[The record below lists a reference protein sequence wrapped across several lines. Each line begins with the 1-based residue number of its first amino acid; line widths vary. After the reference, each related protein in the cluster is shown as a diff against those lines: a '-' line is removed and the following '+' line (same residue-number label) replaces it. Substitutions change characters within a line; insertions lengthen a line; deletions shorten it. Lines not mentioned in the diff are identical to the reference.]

1 MRAIILCG
9 PTATGKSR
17 VALHIGEKIPVEIIS
32 ADSRLIYRGMEIGV
46 DKPSLKD
53 RSKVPHWLIDIKN
66 PDEEYSV
73 AEYVKDFWECFRL
86 ITEKGK
92 IPLVVG
98 GTMLYI
104 RAILSGYDFG
114 KSPPRKE
121 LRLQWMAEE
130 KEHPG
135 ILYQKLKERNPERA
149 RQLSPADYPRII
161 RALETEHP
169 PSTVPYPYPAEFT
182 TFALVASRQW
192 LYQQINARV
201 DRMVERGLRQ
211 EVEKL
216 FSQYPPFSPA
226 FRSHGYQEL
235 IPFFEGKISWEK
247 AIELVKQHT
256 RTHAKHQLT
265 WLKQIP
271 HIPINVE
278 GKTPQDIAEE
288 ILTHFLHGKSPS

>member
-17 VALHIGEKIPVEIIS
+17 VALHISEKIPVEIIS
-32 ADSRLIYRGMEIGV
+32 ADSRLIYRGMNIGV
-46 DKPSLKD
+46 DKPSLQD

-73 AEYVKDFWECFRL
+73 AEYIKDFWECFRR
-86 ITEKGK
+86 ITERGK
-92 IPLVVG
+92 IPLIVG

-114 KSPPRKE
+114 KSPPQKE
-121 LRLQWMAEE
+121 LRQKWMAEE

-135 ILYQKLKERNPERA
+135 ILYQKLMEKNPARA
-149 RQLSPADYPRII
+149 QKLSPFDYPRII
-161 RALETEHP
+161 RALEMEHP
-169 PSTVPYPYPAEFT
+169 PSTASYPYPAEFT

-201 DRMVERGLRQ
+201 DRMVAKGLFE
-211 EVEKL
+211 EVRAL
-216 FSQYPPFSPA
+216 LSQYPSSSPA

-235 IPFFEGKISWEK
+235 IPFFEGKISREM

-256 RTHAKHQLT
+256 RNHAKHQLT

-278 GKTPQDIAEE
+278 GKTPVSLASEIAS
-288 ILTHFLHGKSPS
+288 IFLSHQ

>member
-17 VALHIGEKIPVEIIS
+17 VAIYIAEKIPVEILS
-32 ADSRLIYRGMEIGV
+32 ADSRLIYREMNIGV
-46 DKPSLKD
+46 DKPSLEE
-53 RSKVPHWLIDIKN
+53 RSKVPHWLIDMKN

-86 ITEKGK
+86 IAEKGK

-114 KSPPRKE
+114 KSPPKKE
-121 LRLQWMAEE
+121 LRLKWMEEE
-130 KEHPG
+130 KAHPG
-135 ILYQKLKERNPERA
+135 VLYQKLLKKNPERA
-149 RQLSPADYPRII
+149 RQLSPTDYPRII
-161 RALETEHP
+161 RALEMEHP
-169 PSTVPYPYPAEFT
+169 PSTAPYPYPAEFT

-201 DRMVERGLRQ
+201 GRMVERGLRE
-211 EVEKL
+211 EVESL
-216 FSQYPPFSPA
+216 FSRYSPASPA
-226 FRSHGYQEL
+226 FRSHGYQEF
-235 IPFFEGKISWEK
+235 IPFFEGEISWEK
-247 AIELVKQHT
+247 AVELVKQHT
-256 RTHAKHQLT
+256 RHHAKHQLT

-278 GKTPQDIAEE
+278 GKTPEAIADE
-288 ILTHFLHGKSPS
+288 IIAHFLRGQKSS